1 MAPQPARDDAMSE
14 NRFVAE
20 KLDDVADLLD
30 QQNASL
36 FRVRA
41 YRDAAS
47 YLRGLPHPVRLDYE
61 RAGKR
66 GLDDLPTIG
75 PSIATVIAEILE
87 TGAASLLDR
96 LRGAADPEQVF
107 QTVPMIGPALARQIH
122 DELGIDT
129 LEALEASAYDGRL
142 AGLKGIGPR
151 RVESLRHS
159 LADLLA
165 RRRPRRA
172 PMDRQQPSIGDILA
186 VDQAYRRNADKLPT
200 IRPRRFNPTGDARL
214 PILHTERDGWQ
225 YTALFS
231 NTPAAH
237 RFGKTRDWVVIYF
250 ERPDQAERQVT
261 VVTEHGGALYG
272 KRVIR
277 GQESACTVYYKGQL
291 AQG

>member
-1 MAPQPARDDAMSE
+1 MAPQPARDDALSE

-122 DELGIDT
+122 DELQIET
-129 LEALEASAYDGRL
+129 LEALEAAAYDGRL
-142 AGLKGIGPR
+142 ASIKGIGPR

-186 VDQAYRRNADKLPT
+186 VDQAYCRNADKLPT
-200 IRPRRFNPTGDARL
+200 IRPRRFNSTGDARL

-261 VVTEHGGALYG
+261 VVTEHGGALNG

-277 GQESACTVYYKGQL
+277 GQESACTVYYQGQL

>member
-1 MAPQPARDDAMSE
+1 MAPQPARDDALSE

-61 RAGKR
+61 RAGKS

-122 DELGIDT
+122 DELGIET
-129 LEALEASAYDGRL
+129 LEALEAAAYDGRL
-142 AGLKGIGPR
+142 ASIKGIGPR

-186 VDQAYRRNADKLPT
+186 VDQAYRRNVDQLPT

-261 VVTEHGGALYG
+261 VVTEHGGALNG

-277 GQESACTVYYKGQL
+277 GQESACTVYYQGQL